1 MRQKYEKKTAFIL
14 SVVTGGIG
22 FFAGMSI
29 VLSKEIKKR
38 LEVKELAD
46 KHLVLVQLLGK
57 WLAEKQRGK
66 QLEDYFHQNGIKNIA
81 IYGMGYVGERLYEE
95 LSNSDITVEY
105 LIDKNAGNINTDMKI
120 FTPDEELPKVDA
132 VIVTPVTFFDEIEE
146 MLAGKIACSVISIED
161 ILYEL

>member
-1 MRQKYEKKTAFIL
+1 
-14 SVVTGGIG
+14 
-22 FFAGMSI
+22 
-29 VLSKEIKKR
+29 
-38 LEVKELAD
+38 
-46 KHLVLVQLLGK
+46 
-57 WLAEKQRGK
+57 
-66 QLEDYFHQNGIKNIA
+66 
-81 IYGMGYVGERLYEE
+81 MGYVGERLYEE